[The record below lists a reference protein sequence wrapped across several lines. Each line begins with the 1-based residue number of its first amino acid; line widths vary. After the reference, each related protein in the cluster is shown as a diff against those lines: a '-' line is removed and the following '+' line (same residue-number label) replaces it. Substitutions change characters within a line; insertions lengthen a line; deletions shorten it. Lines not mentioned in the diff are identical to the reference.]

1 MNIRP
6 LLLGLPLLLTGCST
20 MSNFSW
26 SSLSPFNWFGGSVE
40 VSAKGVGDVGAG
52 TPMTEAAIG
61 KGLNNNYRMRGGMAT
76 NQGQIVS
83 YFQALDGDDVK
94 LVITGEPKGHVQRVD
109 VMDAKI
115 ATEWGSKLGTPFSE
129 LFSKA
134 YGACKP
140 AEGEDVGKVECVA
153 QQSRNVSYI
162 FSGKWAGPQDLI
174 PPDDTLQSWTV
185 SKIVWHAKTQ

>member
-20 MSNFSW
+20 LSNFSW
-26 SSLSPFNWFGGSVE
+26 SSLSPFNWFGSSVE
-40 VSAKGVGDVGAG
+40 VSGKGVGDINAA
-52 TPMTEAAIG
+52 TPTTQTAVSE
-61 KGLNNNYRMRGGMAT
+61 GLYNNYRLRGGMAT
-76 NQGQIVS
+76 SEGQIVS
-83 YFQALDGDDVK
+83 YYQAMDGNEIK

-109 VMDAKI
+109 VMDTKV

-140 AEGEDVGKVECVA
+140 GEGEDAGKVECVA
-153 QQSRNVSYI
+153 SQSRYVSYI
-162 FSGKWAGPQDLI
+162 FSGKWAGPQDII
-174 PPDDTLQSWTV
+174 PPDETLQSWTV
-185 SKIVWHAKTQ
+185 SKIIWHAKAQ

>member
-20 MSNFSW
+20 LSNFSW

-40 VSAKGVGDVGAG
+40 VSGKGVGGINVG
-52 TPMTEAAIG
+52 TSMTESALG
-61 KGLNNNYRMRGGMAT
+61 EGLNNNYRMRGGMAT
-76 NQGQIVS
+76 SNGQIVA
-83 YFQALDGDDVK
+83 YYQALDGDNVK
-94 LVITGEPKGHVQRVD
+94 LVITGEPKGYAQRVD
-109 VMDAKI
+109 VMDPKI

-140 AEGEDVGKVECVA
+140 GEGDEAGNVECVA
-153 QQSRNVSYI
+153 EQSRYVTYI
-162 FSGKWAGPQDLI
+162 FSGKWAGPQDII
-174 PPDDTLQSWTV
+174 PPDDTLRNWTV
-185 SKIVWHAKTQ
+185 SKIIWHAKAQ